1 MVAAVGI
8 DGVKDTRDRLTDWG
22 RAGAKKCVEELAKK
36 VDVIMFSCTGFSTMG
51 IAHWFPD
58 LNVPIIDA
66 IEAALPSIGILPF
79 RQYKARLIFNFFIK
93 HFS

>member
-1 MVAAVGI
+1 
-8 DGVKDTRDRLTDWG
+8 
-22 RAGAKKCVEELAKK
+22 
-36 VDVIMFSCTGFSTMG
+36 MFSCTGFSTMG

-66 IEAALPSIGILPF
+66 IEAAALPSIGILPF